1 MGGTRATALPET
13 HSGTANTAVPET
25 HSGTANTAVPEIW
38 RLAVFLQ
45 SLTAASDNTRQAYG
59 SDLSQ
64 FAVWLGER
72 DVRDPQAVTRNLVKQ
87 YLAHL
92 TTQGFAKRTIARKL
106 AALRRYF
113 AWLVK
118 TTLAA
123 DPRSKVAN
131 PTTGVRAPSGDGR
144 LPRILGPDQLDALL
158 TGASVAEDD
167 PPWRLARDTAI
178 VELLYG
184 SGLRVSELCSLTFAS
199 IDLAGAAATVWG
211 KGSKERRVPL
221 SPPAVV
227 ALREWFPL
235 RDTVT
240 GIDVVSAGPT
250 GPSDPLFLNGRGHR
264 LTPRDVRRILD
275 RRSIDP
281 THPHA
286 LRHTFATHLLDN
298 GADLR
303 AVQELLG
310 HANVATTQRYTH
322 VSKERLQAA
331 YLASHPR
338 A

>member
-1 MGGTRATALPET
+1 MG
-13 HSGTANTAVPET
+13 
-25 HSGTANTAVPEIW
+25 
-38 RLAVFLQ
+38 
-45 SLTAASDNTRQAYG
+45 SLTSSSDNTKQAYV
-59 SDLSQ
+59 SDVAQ
-64 FAVWLGER
+64 FAEWVAER
-72 DVRDPQAVTRNLVKQ
+72 DITKPADVTRAAMKQ
-87 YLAHL
+87 YMAHL
-92 TTQGFAKRTIARKL
+92 TGEGLAKRTIARKL

-113 AWLVK
+113 GWFVK
-118 TTLAA
+118 VTLAA
-123 DPRSKVAN
+123 NPRKKIAN
-131 PTTGVRAPSGDGR
+131 PTTGVRSPNGDGR
-144 LPRILGPDQLDALL
+144 LPRILGADQLDALL
-158 TGASVAEDD
+158 TGSQLATDD
-167 PPWRLARDTAI
+167 PPWRLARDTAV

-184 SGLRVSELCSLTFAS
+184 SGLRVSELCTLTLAS
-199 IDLAGAAATVWG
+199 VDLSANATTVWG
-211 KGSKERRVPL
+211 KGAKERRVPL

-227 ALREWFPL
+227 AVREWLKL
-235 RDTVT
+235 RHEMVNAASDTGT
-240 GIDVVSAGPT
+240 RSIR
-250 GPSDPLFLNGRGHR
+250 DPLFVNNRGHQ

-322 VSKERLQAA
+322 VSKERLQSA

>member
-1 MGGTRATALPET
+1 M
-13 HSGTANTAVPET
+13 S
-25 HSGTANTAVPEIW
+25 
-38 RLAVFLQ
+38 
-45 SLTAASDNTRQAYG
+45 ASDNTRLAYET
-59 SDLSQ
+59 DVTQ
-64 FAVWLGER
+64 FAEWAAENGAKKPES
-72 DVRDPQAVTRNLVKQ
+72 VTRAQVKQ

-92 TTQGFAKRTIARKL
+92 TRTDHAKRTIARKL

-113 AWLVK
+113 GWLVRES
-118 TTLAA
+118 TGS
-123 DPRSKVAN
+123 RRRVAN
-131 PTTGVRAPSGDGR
+131 PTLGVRSPQGEGR

-158 TGASVAEDD
+158 SGSQLEGDD
-167 PPWRLARDTAI
+167 PPWRLARDTAV

-184 SGLRVSELCSLTFAS
+184 SGLRVSELCTLTLSS
-199 IDLAGAAATVWG
+199 IDLRAAAATVWG

-221 SPPAVV
+221 SPPCVIAIEEWMKLRHEIV
-227 ALREWFPL
+227 AA
-235 RDTVT
+235 
-240 GIDVVSAGPT
+240 AGVRA
-250 GPSDPLFLNGRGHR
+250 PLFVNGRGNK

-275 RRSIDP
+275 RRAIDP

-310 HANVATTQRYTH
+310 HASVATTQRYTH
-322 VSKERLQAA
+322 VSRERLQSA